1 MSTPDHLNQIGKFI
15 SQKLTNPK
23 LHNQKNKNG
32 IPSANY
38 SKHRPLKAPA
48 SKLYPKFGYSVL
60 IKPQKHHDTI
70 ETGIDSSSK
79 TLAKQ
84 TFTGDEVLNSNGR
97 RKTT

>member
-1 MSTPDHLNQIGKFI
+1 M
-15 SQKLTNPK
+15 
-23 LHNQKNKNG
+23 
-32 IPSANY
+32 
-38 SKHRPLKAPA
+38 
-48 SKLYPKFGYSVL
+48 SKLYPKFGYSVP
-60 IKPQKHHDTI
+60 IKPQKYHDTI